1 LFEGAMAEHG
11 NLFFSLFIAAM
22 AGNVGVQSSA
32 IIVQGLANNTLSS
45 LFNRLIKE
53 VSLSL
58 FNGAILAS
66 ILFLGSYFLLDEPPI
81 IGVVITSALVS
92 VIIIA
97 SLMGTFIPLLLDKFG
112 IDPHWQ
118 WSIYNYSNDICGF

>member
-1 LFEGAMAEHG
+1 MIVFWSCPKHVYLVGFSTLGGFITVRVPRLFALWLNTEI
-11 NLFFSLFIAAM
+11 LFTPLIAAM

-32 IIVQGLANNTLSS
+32 IIVQGLANNTLSGS

-66 ILFLGSYFLLDEPPI
+66 ILFF
-81 IGVVITSALVS
+81 
-92 VIIIA
+92 
-97 SLMGTFIPLLLDKFG
+97 
-112 IDPHWQ
+112 
-118 WSIYNYSNDICGF
+118 